1 MVFTDGIPPHIQ
13 YTALGHLHAF
23 NNIGTAEKPVVYA
36 SSPLCYSFSEAGQTK
51 FVVLVD
57 IQPNATAHYEKIALQ
72 NGKPLIRK
80 SFQGVDLAAQW
91 LLQNP
96 DALVELTIETDA
108 FLTTDERKAIFQ
120 AHSGIIHLI
129 PKVKNLNIENVEN
142 KQINLNQD
150 IKDLFKDYFKSKHAQ
165 QDPNNE
171 LMDLFNEV
179 LNNLEK

>member
-1 MVFTDGIPPHIQ
+1 M
-13 YTALGHLHAF
+13 
-23 NNIGTAEKPVVYA
+23 
-36 SSPLCYSFSEAGQTK
+36 
-51 FVVLVD
+51 
-57 IQPNATAHYEKIALQ
+57 
-72 NGKPLIRK
+72 
-80 SFQGVDLAAQW
+80 
-91 LLQNP
+91 LQNP